1 MEVNSMALMRRVR
14 SPVAAGPRRICSE
27 RTCLQRITYVK
38 VDHLGTVETDNA
50 PSEGKDLRI
59 ERWEFKGHGGCEKT
73 MIGKRFWDQERF
85 RQRAPGCTEKRGSG
99 H

>member
-1 MEVNSMALMRRVR
+1 MALIRRVR

-27 RTCLQRITYVK
+27 RMCLQRITYSQ
-38 VDHLGTVETDNA
+38 GGSSRQTDNA

-59 ERWEFKGHGGCEKT
+59 EGWEFKGHGGDGGWDEKR
-73 MIGKRFWDQERF
+73 MMGKRFGELGKDWS
-85 RQRAPGCTEKRGSG
+85 PGGM

>member
-1 MEVNSMALMRRVR
+1 M
-14 SPVAAGPRRICSE
+14 
-27 RTCLQRITYVK
+27 YVK

-59 ERWEFKGHGGCEKT
+59 ERWEFKGHGGCDEKT

-85 RQRAPGCTEKRGSG
+85 RQRAPSGCTEKRRVGSLDPKPG
-99 H
+99 RSPDNVTFTIQ